1 MKNSKTIFGRFFLT
15 AIAALLLA
23 GLLAGCTPGTTT
35 KTGGDVLKIIASIT
49 PVADFVKQIGGDKVE
64 VTIMVPAGASPHTY
78 EPTTSQMVFISE
90 ADVFIKVGSGVDYEE
105 VWMNDTID
113 MNRDMQLIDC
123 SEGIEIINEDP
134 HIWTSPLN
142 ARQMVQ
148 NIYNG
153 LMGLD
158 SDNADYYQS
167 NYESY
172 VSELETLHS
181 DITNI
186 LGGYDNRNFL
196 IYHPS
201 FAYFASEYDL
211 IQIPIEHQGKEP
223 TPKII
228 QDCIDQAH
236 EHNLNYVFA
245 SPHETDAYA
254 QTIAAEI
261 SGSVLYIDPLPLSYI
276 SNMRDVAESIMLE
289 LE

>member
-1 MKNSKTIFGRFFLT
+1 LKNSKTIFGGLFLT

-105 VWMNDTID
+105 VWMNDIID